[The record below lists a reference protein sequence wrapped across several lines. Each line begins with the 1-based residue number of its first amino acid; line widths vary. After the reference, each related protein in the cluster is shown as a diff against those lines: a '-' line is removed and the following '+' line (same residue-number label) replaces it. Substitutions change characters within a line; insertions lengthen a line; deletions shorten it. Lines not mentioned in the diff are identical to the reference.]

1 MFSES
6 KYYMVTHSKMK
17 LIFNPFYDQPL
28 YAGVDEGCSLRE
40 KYVGPLGLL
49 GELELRS
56 GLSKLYPNQ
65 TTRVLNYC
73 EALNKC
79 GKDSAKPD
87 SLFYWKSFG
96 VDMLNVSRRLLEW
109 RDALVYAGMKDL
121 EAIPEGISAG
131 AKAILSDILD
141 VEEYFKDANSIGDR
155 WARLAK
161 ESGYLTS
168 GWTIEVRMKEELVE
182 PVILNCLKNSGA
194 VCEFITDLPE
204 IGHNVTVSKFVNLVD
219 GYQWALTQKDAHE
232 SVYINN
238 DNVSLNGV
246 LTSLGMANVG
256 AEASG
261 VYTQISQ
268 LFSSGMKLFISPV
281 DYDALVSYLSV
292 PVHPLNDYI
301 LSEDKTLRYA
311 LLSHLTGQGGF
322 GKKERTDCDWNSI
335 IEAAKPEDGRKTV
348 LALEHCLGQWEKGA
362 TLSAIETYCEEWSKW
377 CARNAV
383 TTQDDA
389 VAQQLLTIKDSFDVL
404 PKFLRLT
411 GKEKFTE
418 KELIV
423 NIASAAT
430 LCTYTTAVPMLGSL
444 DIVADIKAIAAS
456 CEKAVWMDCYD
467 QGMTAYQYSFLN
479 ESDINLMNAAGM
491 MIPTYD
497 KQLQAEAVSK
507 HLAYSYISKELIV
520 LTPEKVECRK
530 SYPQQIPHWDGKVED
545 KTDWTPDGKEIA
557 AVEANTQKFIHKV
570 SSDIFTGLDIP
581 NNQGGIVRDYESFS
595 SLEMLIQN
603 PFDYVLQYVFGCN
616 ETSRT
621 TLSVVKGNVVH
632 KMFNNVVLEA
642 GTDWNKIKTTLVD
655 NFDENF
661 AKAVNEV
668 GIELLS
674 INNRLTCS
682 LFKNILKNSSIPSF
696 VKIVEDN
703 NLNVVGSEVDIMVD
717 FEKIGKFNAK
727 IDMVLQNSEG
737 KYVIMDFKWTDNKD
751 KKREEEIEENVEI
764 QLALY
769 AQAVRQYLGK
779 GDVTSVEAIGY
790 FMLRQGVFI
799 TEYQGFKQ
807 SKCVKV
813 VKKKSTK
820 SIFEMVKD
828 SYEFR
833 MKQLNYKS
841 FTSDEPAEENVV
853 KESVIEEG
861 EKMKV
866 DKQGIE
872 GYHDKAGRFPLK
884 GIRSKNDGSYS
895 GEKQTTNGKN
905 VVLKGM
911 LE

>member
-1 MFSES
+1 
-6 KYYMVTHSKMK
+6 MVTHSKMK
-17 LIFNPFYDQPL
+17 LIFNPYYDQPI
-28 YAGVDEGCSLRE
+28 YTGVDEGCSLRE

-56 GLSKLYPNQ
+56 GLSKLYPSQ

-73 EALNKC
+73 EALNQC
-79 GKDSAKPD
+79 GKESKDPG

-109 RDALVYAGMKDL
+109 RDALVYAGMKGL

-131 AKAILSDILD
+131 AKAILSGILD
-141 VEEYFKDANSIGDR
+141 VEEYFKDENSIGDR
-155 WARLAK
+155 WARLAM

-168 GWTIEVRMKEELVE
+168 DWTIDVRMKEERVD

-194 VCEFITDLPE
+194 VCEFITDLPD
-204 IGHNVTVSKFVNLVD
+204 IGHSVTVSKFTNMVD
-219 GYQWALTQKDAHE
+219 GYQWALTQEDAHK

-268 LFSSGMKLFISPV
+268 LFSSGMKLFINPV

-301 LSEDKTLRYA
+301 LSEYKTLRYA
-311 LLSHLTGQGGF
+311 LFSHMTGQGGF
-322 GKKERTDCDWNSI
+322 GRKERTDCDWSSI
-335 IEAAKPEDGRKTV
+335 IDAAKPEDGRKTV

-377 CARNAV
+377 CTRKAV
-383 TTQDDA
+383 ATQDDA

-418 KELIV
+418 KELMV

-430 LCTYTTAVPMLGSL
+430 FCTYTTDVPMIGSL
-444 DIVADIKAIAAS
+444 DIVADIKAIAAP
-456 CEKAVWMDCYD
+456 CERAVWMDCYD
-467 QGMTAYQYSFLN
+467 QGMTGYKYSFLN

-507 HLAYSYISKELIV
+507 HLAYSYISKELVV

-530 SYPQQIPHWDGKVED
+530 SYPQQIPHWDGKVDD
-545 KTDWTPDGKEIA
+545 KTDWAPEGKEMST
-557 AVEANTQKFIHKV
+557 VEANSQKVLHRVI
-570 SSDIFTGLDIP
+570 STIFNGLDTP
-581 NNQGGIVRDYESFS
+581 RGEGGIGRKFESFS
-595 SLEMLIQN
+595 SLDMLIQN
-603 PFDYVLQYVFGCN
+603 PFDYVLQYIFKCN

-621 TLSVVKGNVVH
+621 NLSAVKGNVVH
-632 KMFNNVVLEA
+632 KMFNNAVMES
-642 GTDWNKIKTTLVD
+642 GTDWNKLKTALVD
-655 NFDENF
+655 NFDDYF
-661 AKAVNEV
+661 DKAVNEV
-668 GIELLS
+668 GIELMSL
-674 INNRLTCS
+674 NNRLTYN
-682 LFKNILKNSSIPSF
+682 LFKNVIKTCSIPSF
-696 VKIVEDN
+696 IEIIEDN
-703 NLNVVGSEVDIMVD
+703 HLKVVGSEVDIEVD
-717 FEKIGKFNAK
+717 FDKIGKFNAK
-727 IDMVLQNSEG
+727 IDMVLQNPEG
-737 KYVIMDFKWTDNKD
+737 KYVIMDFKWTDGKD
-751 KKREEEIEENVEI
+751 KKRAEEIENNMEM

-769 AQAVRQYLGK
+769 AQAVRQRFGK
-779 GDVTSVEAIGY
+779 GDESSVEAIGY

-799 TEYQGFKQ
+799 TEYQGLKN
-807 SKCVKV
+807 SKKVKV
-813 VKKKSTK
+813 VQKQSTD
-820 SIFEMVKD
+820 SIFEMVKK

-833 MKQLNYKS
+833 MSQLMG
-841 FTSDEPAEENVV
+841 DAG
-853 KESVIEEG
+853 ESVIEEA
-861 EKMKV
+861 EQMKV
-866 DKQGIE
+866 TDLGIE
-872 GYHDKAGRFPLK
+872 GYHDEGDRFPLK
-884 GIRSKNDGSYS
+884 GITVKAEGGYT
-895 GEKQTTNGKN
+895 GEKSTTYGKN

>member
-1 MFSES
+1 
-6 KYYMVTHSKMK
+6 MVTHSKMK

-56 GLSKLYPNQ
+56 GLSKLYPSQ

-73 EALNKC
+73 EALNQC
-79 GKDSAKPD
+79 GKDSATPE

-121 EAIPEGISAG
+121 ETIPGGISAG
-131 AKAILSDILD
+131 AKSILSDILD
-141 VEEYFKDANSIGDR
+141 VEEYFKDECSIGDR

-161 ESGYLTS
+161 ESDYLS
-168 GWTIEVRMKEELVE
+168 SDWTIEVRMKEDLVD
-182 PVILNCLKNSGA
+182 PVILNCLKRSGA
-194 VCEFITDLPE
+194 TCEFITELPE
-204 IGHNVTVSKFVNLVD
+204 IGHNVTVNKFANLVD
-219 GYQWALTQKDAHE
+219 GYQWALTQDNAQQG
-232 SVYINN
+232 VYINN

-246 LTSLGMANVG
+246 LTSLGKAIVG

-261 VYTQISQ
+261 VYTPISQ
-268 LFSSGMKLFISPV
+268 LFSSGMKLFINPV

-311 LLSHLTGQGGF
+311 LFSHMIGQGGF
-322 GKKERTDCDWNSI
+322 GKNERTQCDWNSI

-348 LALEHCLGQWEKGA
+348 LSLDHCLGQWEKGA
-362 TLSAIETYCEEWSKW
+362 TLSAIEAYCEEWSKW
-377 CARNAV
+377 CARKAV
-383 TTQDDA
+383 ATQDSA
-389 VAQQLLTIKDSFDVL
+389 IAQQLLTIKDSFDVL
-404 PKFLRLT
+404 PKFLSLT

-418 KELIV
+418 KELMV
-423 NIASAAT
+423 NIATAAT
-430 LCTYTTAVPMLGSL
+430 FCTYTTDVPMLGSL
-444 DIVADIKAIAAS
+444 DVVADIKAIAAP
-456 CEKAVWMDCYD
+456 CERAVWMDCYD
-467 QGMTAYQYSFLN
+467 QGMSGYQYSFLN

-507 HLAYSYISKELIV
+507 HIAYSYITNELVV

-545 KTDWTPDGKEIA
+545 MTDWTPEGKEMT
-557 AVEANTQKFIHKV
+557 AVEANTQKVIHRV
-570 SSDIFTGLDIP
+570 ASTIFNGLDTP
-581 NNQGGIVRDYESFS
+581 KDEGGIGRNYESFS
-595 SLEMLIQN
+595 SLDMLIQT
-603 PFDYVLQYVFGCN
+603 PFDYVLQYLFKCN

-621 TLSVVKGNVVH
+621 NLSAVKGNVVH
-632 KMFNNVVLEA
+632 KMFNSAVLESDN
-642 GTDWNKIKTTLVD
+642 DWTKLKASLVD

-661 AKAVNEV
+661 DKAVNEV

-674 INNRLTCS
+674 LNNRLTYN
-682 LFKNILKNSSIPSF
+682 LFKNVIKTCSIPSF
-696 VKIVEDN
+696 IKIIEDN
-703 NLNVVGSEVDIMVD
+703 DLSVVGSEVDIMVD

-727 IDMVLQNSEG
+727 IDMVLQDPDG
-737 KYVIMDFKWTDNKD
+737 KYVIMDFKWTDGKD
-751 KKREEEIEENVEI
+751 KKREEEIKNNMEM

-769 AQAVRQYLGK
+769 AQAVRQHFGE
-779 GDVTSVEAIGY
+779 GDETSVEAIGY

-799 TEYQGFKQ
+799 TEYQGLKK
-807 SKCVKV
+807 SKKVKV
-813 VKKKSTK
+813 VQKQCAD
-820 SIFEMVKD
+820 SIFEMVKK

-833 MKQLNYKS
+833 MSQLMG
-841 FTSDEPAEENVV
+841 DAG
-853 KESVIEEG
+853 ESVIEEA
-861 EKMKV
+861 EQMKV
-866 DKQGIE
+866 TDLGIE
-872 GYHDKAGRFPLK
+872 GYHDEGDRFPLK
-884 GIRSKNDGSYS
+884 GITVKAKGGYT
-895 GEKQTTNGKN
+895 GEKSTTYGKN